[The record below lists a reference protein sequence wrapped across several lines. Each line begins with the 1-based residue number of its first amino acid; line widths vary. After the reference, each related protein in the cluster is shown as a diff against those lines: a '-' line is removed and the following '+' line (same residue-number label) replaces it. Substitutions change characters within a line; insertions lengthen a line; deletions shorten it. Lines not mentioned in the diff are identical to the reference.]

1 MCMTR
6 TWMKKSMPPKSHRKS
21 RLMISV
27 RCVLRIAMLNVW
39 QEIQDN
45 VESEAEQP
53 EDRCRPVLF

>member
-1 MCMTR
+1 
-6 TWMKKSMPPKSHRKS
+6 MKKSMPPKSHRKS